1 MFSFSNDLKRYKKSH
16 SAILIFGQ
24 LWLDS
29 GPLWDGANF
38 ILPVVLVTDDMVE
51 HTGFILPASHGVS
64 LANSSALD
72 LLALL
77 LMLALNSPFVSP
89 L

>member
-1 MFSFSNDLKRYKKSH
+1 MKKLIQRFQYNCSNPLSWLH
-16 SAILIFGQ
+16 LIKLGT
-24 LWLDS
+24 
-29 GPLWDGANF
+29 DGANF